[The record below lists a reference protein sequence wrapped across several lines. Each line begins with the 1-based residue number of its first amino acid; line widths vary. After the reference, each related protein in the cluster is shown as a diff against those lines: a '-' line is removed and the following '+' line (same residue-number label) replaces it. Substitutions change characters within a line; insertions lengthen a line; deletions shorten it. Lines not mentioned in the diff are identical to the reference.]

1 MKQPNLIKSLTYMLS
16 SSGFELAISVVITI
30 ALAKLL
36 GPKDLGI
43 LLSAEAFVEL
53 FNLFFRTGFRNS
65 ILQFAAHDERG
76 FLAGLNKA
84 STTALLLKI
93 MILIPA
99 SFIIYFVAI
108 KTQCDATLVKVIVI
122 YILIYGLESIASV
135 FGITRKALGQFKLI
149 SFIIG
154 LNRVI
159 RLVVIFGVLVYL
171 KGDLTMLV
179 WAFLIERVITTI
191 FSALSTLRLFKIEV
205 DLSQLKPMFKDS
217 LGFGILDSLDG
228 IQGRIDRVM
237 LQSLIGPTAV
247 AFYAIPAKLNR
258 NTQMVLKSITQV
270 FLPSM
275 HDSIINNPPYF
286 KTITQHLSRFLAVS
300 GTFVFILVYF
310 YSEDI
315 LFKVF
320 GAEYSGSLY
329 IAKLFAFVNL
339 MWFLQKTPDLILM
352 TQAAHGKRLWGQI
365 IGISTNVGANYIL
378 ITKYGLDG
386 AVYATML
393 ANLVTLIFS
402 ASFCHRYLEVG
413 RCIAI
418 IIVPVIAVFFL
429 PIYYLVIFYVAYL
442 FIAKL
447 VNKEDITSIINAFRN
462 KEEVVSSS

>member
-1 MKQPNLIKSLTYMLS
+1 MLS
-16 SSGFELAISVVITI
+16 SSGFELAVSVVITV

-36 GPKDLGI
+36 GPKELGI

-76 FLAGLNKA
+76 FVSGLNKA
-84 STTALLLKI
+84 STTALLLKFI
-93 MILIPA
+93 ILVPA
-99 SFIIYFVAI
+99 SFIVYFVAI
-108 KTQCDATLVKVIVI
+108 KTQCDPVLIGVIKV

-135 FGITRKALGQFKLI
+135 FGITRNALGQFKLI

-159 RLVVIFGVLVYL
+159 RLAVIFGVMVYL

-191 FSALSTLRLFKIEV
+191 ISALSTLRLFKIEV
-205 DLSQLKPMFKDS
+205 DWTQLKPMFKDS
-217 LGFGILDSLDG
+217 LGFGIPDSLDD
-228 IQGRIDRVM
+228 IQVRIDRVM

-247 AFYAIPAKLNR
+247 AFYSIPSKLNR
-258 NTQMVLKSITQV
+258 NTQIILKSITRV
-270 FLPSM
+270 FLPSL
-275 HDSIINNPPYF
+275 HDSTINNPKHF
-286 KTITQHLSRFLAVS
+286 KIITQHLSRFLAVS
-300 GTFVFILVYF
+300 GSFVFILVYF

-315 LFKVF
+315 LLKVF

-352 TQAAHGKRLWGQI
+352 SQAAHGKRLSGQLV
-365 IGISTNVGANYIL
+365 GIAINIAANYIL

-386 AVYATML
+386 AIYATIL
-393 ANLVTLIFS
+393 ANLVTLTFS
-402 ASFCHRYLEVG
+402 TSFSHRYLEIG

-418 IIVPVIAVFFL
+418 IIVPVVTVFFL
-429 PIYYLVIFYVAYL
+429 PIYYLVIFYMAYL

-447 VNKEDITSIINAFRN
+447 VNKEDLMSIVNAFKKN
-462 KEEVVSSS
+462 PSI

>member
-1 MKQPNLIKSLTYMLS
+1 MQ
-16 SSGFELAISVVITI
+16 VITI
-30 ALAKLL
+30 
-36 GPKDLGI
+36 
-43 LLSAEAFVEL
+43 
-53 FNLFFRTGFRNS
+53 
-65 ILQFAAHDERG
+65 
-76 FLAGLNKA
+76 
-84 STTALLLKI
+84 
-93 MILIPA
+93 
-99 SFIIYFVAI
+99 
-108 KTQCDATLVKVIVI
+108 
-122 YILIYGLESIASV
+122 YIFIYGLESIASV

-154 LNRVI
+154 LNRLI
-159 RLVVIFGVLVYL
+159 RLAVIFGVMFYL

-179 WAFLIERVITTI
+179 WAFLIERVVTTI
-191 FSALSTLRLFKIEV
+191 ISALSTLRLFKIEV
-205 DLSQLKPMFKDS
+205 DLTQLKPMFKDS

-237 LQSLIGPTAV
+237 LQALIGPTAV

-275 HDSIINNPPYF
+275 HDTIINDRNKF

-300 GTFVFILVYF
+300 GSFVLILVYF

-315 LFKVF
+315 LLKIF
-320 GAEYSGSLY
+320 GSEYSGSLY

-352 TQAAHGKRLWGQI
+352 SQAAHGKRLWGQI
-365 IGISTNVGANYIL
+365 IGIGTNVGANYIL
-378 ITKYGLDG
+378 ITRYGLDG

-393 ANLVTLIFS
+393 ANLVTLVFS
-402 ASFCHRYLEVG
+402 ASFCHKYLEIG

-418 IIVPVIAVFFL
+418 IIVPVVMVFFL

-447 VNKEDITSIINAFRN
+447 VSKEDISSIINAFKDKSERSTVN
-462 KEEVVSSS
+462 GEG